1 MTGATLAGFLVV
13 FPLFYLEFGLLQ
25 DLLLSTVF
33 GAGVSGYC
41 ALRKDVVGKVTRDI
55 AGGTTNLAVVNVV
68 QRAEEIAEEYNFGK
82 GTRERVQ
89 RQIKQLEGL
98 KETAEVVAADG
109 DVDVSVLY
117 RRMDECLEEE
127 YAAATLIKERIDA
140 LTAGRG

>member
-68 QRAEEIAEEYNFGK
+68 QRAEEIAEEYNL
-82 GTRERVQ
+82 RDARA
-89 RQIKQLEGL
+89 R
-98 KETAEVVAADG
+98 AADQAARGAQG
-109 DVDVSVLY
+109 D
-117 RRMDECLEEE
+117 
-127 YAAATLIKERIDA
+127 
-140 LTAGRG
+140 GRGGGRRRRRRCGRACSTVGWTSASRRRSTRRRR

>member
-1 MTGATLAGFLVV
+1 M
-13 FPLFYLEFGLLQ
+13 EN
-25 DLLLSTVF
+25 
-33 GAGVSGYC
+33 
-41 ALRKDVVGKVTRDI
+41 VVGKVTRDI

-68 QRAEEIAEEYNFGK
+68 QRAEEIAEEYNFAK

-109 DVDVSVLY
+109 GGDVDVSVLY
-117 RRMDECLEEE
+117 RRMDECLEKEE